1 MAEEKQG
8 GARPGR
14 PGKNVRAL
22 AADVLFECHRRV
34 GVFAHDRVHAVS
46 LANRLNRRDRRF
58 LTELVFGVLRHER
71 TLDCIVA
78 AHSDTKFDEI
88 GPRAKEALRLGT
100 YQLLYLDGVPPFA
113 AIHETVAIVRDAR
126 ARPFVNGV
134 LRGIDRR
141 VRRVPLERDRGGAS
155 PQKRLQIGER
165 KVCFFSEE
173 VFADPERDLA
183 THLAQLHSHPTELVA
198 RWLARHGEAK
208 TKEMLAKSDEPP
220 PLFVRANRLK
230 ATREQLIERLR
241 AEEIACVEGG
251 LGSSVRVLA
260 PPHELVATRAFTD
273 GLCTVQDETSMR
285 VAPALHAKPTHLIL
299 DLCAAPGGKA
309 THLAELTD
317 DKATILAVDKSEERL
332 EKLRESIARLGL
344 KSIACMVADATA
356 EDSVKAVAP
365 APFDRVLVDA
375 PCSNTGVLARRPE
388 AKSRFDASHLAE
400 LVALQKA
407 ILAQAYTR
415 LFPGGLLA
423 YSTCSLESEENE
435 EQARAFV
442 AAHPDLELIEES
454 LTLPA
459 AGSGDG
465 GYYAVVKRKA
475 QPAA

>member
-1 MAEEKQG
+1 VAEEKQG